1 MQALGKGTYTGD
13 IMTMVGDDDVIASIT
28 CYQKSDFN
36 NERHCHD
43 NTNISFVIH
52 GGCKLKKKDTDEL
65 LPGRLTFNYAGEYHQ
80 VMNVAD
86 NSRHVNIEIE
96 QGFYERYLISENSI
110 SALTKKNDFI
120 FLMLKIYKELV
131 TDDQFSSPSIHLLLF
146 NLLAR
151 AEKLANTSA
160 LPSWVKKIEELLHDG
175 WNETITLHGMACIIG
190 IHPVTISK
198 YFPRYFSCTLGEYM
212 RKLKIEKSLSLIK
225 SPGNSLTSV
234 AYACGFFDQ
243 SHFTR
248 TFKEVT
254 GFLPAQYQKL

>member
-13 IMTMVGDDDVIASIT
+13 IITMVGDDDVIASIT

-52 GGCKLKKKDTDEL
+52 GGCKLKKKDTGEL

-86 NSRHVNIEIE
+86 DSRHVNIEIE
-96 QGFYERYLISENSI
+96 QTFYERYLTSENNI
-110 SALTKKNDFI
+110 SALTKKPDFI

-131 TDDQFSSPSIHLLLF
+131 ADDQFSKPSIHLLLF
-146 NLLAR
+146 NLLAHS
-151 AEKLANTSA
+151 EKLANTSA
-160 LPSWVKKIEELLHDG
+160 LPSWVKKIDELLRDDR
-175 WNETITLHGMACIIG
+175 NETITLHGMAAITG
-190 IHPVTISK
+190 VHPVTISK

-212 RKLKIEKSLSLIK
+212 RKLKIERSLSLIK
-225 SPGNSLTSV
+225 SPGNSLTSI

-254 GFLPAQYQKL
+254 GFLPAQYQKW

>member
-1 MQALGKGTYTGD
+1 MK
-13 IMTMVGDDDVIASIT
+13 
-28 CYQKSDFN
+28 
-36 NERHCHD
+36 RHCHR

-52 GGCKLKKKDTDEL
+52 GGCKLKKKDTGEL

-86 NSRHVNIEIE
+86 NSRHINIEIE
-96 QGFYERYLISENSI
+96 QRFYERYLTSENSI
-110 SALTKKNDFI
+110 SVLTKKPDFI

-131 TDDQFSSPSIHLLLF
+131 TNDQFSPPSIHLLLLDLF
-146 NLLAR
+146 GHS
-151 AEKLANTSA
+151 EKLANTFA
-160 LPSWVKKIEELLHDG
+160 LPFWVKKIEELLHDE
-175 WNETITLHGMACIIG
+175 WNETISLHDMASIIG
-190 IHPVTISK
+190 VHPVTISK